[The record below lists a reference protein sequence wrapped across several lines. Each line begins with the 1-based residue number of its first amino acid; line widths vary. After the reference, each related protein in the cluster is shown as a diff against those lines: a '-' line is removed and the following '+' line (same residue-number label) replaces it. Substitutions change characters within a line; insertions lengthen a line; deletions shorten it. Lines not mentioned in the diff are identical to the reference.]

1 MLFVDFEHLKI
12 IKDFHFTTI
21 EDEVEIAKD
30 AALFEAQEA
39 IQALC
44 GRIVREDSLSVNY
57 VIDIK
62 TEKPNEDFFLTMVNI
77 INSVFFNQ
85 IITDKGWKREY
96 RLDVPKK
103 LKGLHCNMSLIKKA
117 CNTKTINSI
126 FNLTIKCGD
135 FIYYLCDEKDF
146 KDNPEFVH
154 DVEELETKDE

>member
-1 MLFVDFEHLKI
+1 MLFIDFEKLKI

-21 EDEVEIAKD
+21 EKELNLENLTILEMKDETEEFFKD
-30 AALFEAQEA
+30 FIKVDPLA
-39 IQALC
+39 
-44 GRIVREDSLSVNY
+44 VSY

-62 TEKPNEDFFLTMVNI
+62 TSEPTPEFFVSMINI
-77 INSVFFNQ
+77 INSIFFNKM
-85 IITDKGWKREY
+85 ITEKGWKREY
-96 RLDVPKK
+96 RLDVPEK

-117 CNTKTINSI
+117 CNTKTINNV
-126 FNLTIKCGD
+126 FNLTIKCGE